1 MAGFHAVSDSAT
13 SGLNVQMLNK
23 IKEKLSAPLNKSA
36 KFLHRFGLTPHAATL
51 LGLLSALVS
60 GLAYYGTRQF
70 PQLIYLALG
79 FLVLSGFLDA
89 VDGAI
94 ARLSGEVTRFGGV
107 LDSVCDRIEE
117 MVVLVGT
124 VAGGLVHPV
133 IGLSALAGSLMV
145 SYVRARSEA
154 EAAKMSGVGFAERPE
169 RMIIL
174 IVATVL
180 RQVEVGVLI
189 IAVVA
194 WITVAQRIL
203 HAYKQLR

>member
-1 MAGFHAVSDSAT
+1 MARFHAVSESAT

-36 KFLHRFGLTPHAATL
+36 EFLHRFGLTPHAATL

-117 MVVLVGT
+117 MGVLVGI

>member
-1 MAGFHAVSDSAT
+1 MARFHAIIGSAT
-13 SGLNVQMLNK
+13 SGLNAQMLNK

-117 MVVLVGT
+117 MVVLVGI

-154 EAAKMSGVGFAERPE
+154 EAAKMSGVGFAERTE

-174 IVATVL
+174 IVASVL
-180 RQVEVGVLI
+180 RDVGVGVLI